1 MLLWLRSSKAFDGIT
16 LKRNSTMELLESGPG
31 GVRAKRHGVE
41 ADAVEICDDFGP
53 KGDVVDPV
61 VVWRFNASAV
71 GDEDDAGGMV
81 TTGSEWEVGRNSCV
95 VKKWRRGGGGGAAT
109 RRRSRRRRRHGTAN
123 GLHR

>member
-1 MLLWLRSSKAFDGIT
+1 MK
-16 LKRNSTMELLESGPG
+16 LLEGRPG
-31 GVRAKRHGVE
+31 GVRAKRHGVK
-41 ADAVEICDDFGP
+41 AHAVEGCDDFGP
-53 KGDVVDPV
+53 KGDVINPV
-61 VVWRFNASAV
+61 VERRFDASTI
-71 GDEDDAGGMV
+71 GDEDDIGGMV